1 MTHEVIS
8 SYQQRVIDE
17 KAELD
22 AKAKAL
28 SEFIGLSPLFDSID
42 KDEQERLK
50 LQNDVMWTYS
60 TILGERIAA
69 FKYL

>member
-1 MTHEVIS
+1 MVHKVIS
-8 SYQQRVIDE
+8 SSQQRVIDE